1 MTKNTHL
8 VFGATGGIGRALCR
22 QLKHA
27 GDEPILFGRDPE
39 KLNSMASDLGSKAY
53 LSDCR
58 DWEAL
63 EKLVAQVAE
72 EDGPI
77 DGVAVCIGSL
87 LLKSAHLTSRDEF
100 QSTLETNLTTTFG
113 VLRAAVRSMMKHG
126 GSIVLVS
133 SAAARIGIANHEA
146 IAAAKAG
153 VIGLTLSAAATYA
166 NRGIRVNCVAPGL
179 TETPMTERLI
189 ANEAGRQASAS
200 MHAMN
205 RLGQP
210 EDVARAIAWLLDRR
224 QSWVTGQTLSVDG
237 GLGSVI
243 ARRRTS

>member
-1 MTKNTHL
+1 MKKNTHL
-8 VFGATGGIGRALCR
+8 IFGATGGIGRALCR
-22 QLKHA
+22 HLKHA
-27 GDEPILFGRDPE
+27 GDEPILFGRDPG
-39 KLNSMASDLGSKAY
+39 KLNPLAADLATKAY
-53 LSDCR
+53 VSDCG

-63 EKLVAQVAE
+63 ENLVAKVAD

-87 LLKSAHLTSRDEF
+87 LLKSAHLTSQDEF

-113 VLRAAVRSMMKHG
+113 ILRASVRPMMKHG

-153 VIGLTLSAAATYA
+153 VVGLTLSAAATYA
-166 NRGIRVNCVAPGL
+166 ARGIRVNCVAPGL
-179 TETPMTERLI
+179 TETPMTERLT
-189 ANEAGRQASAS
+189 ANEAGRQASEA

-210 EDVARAIAWLLDRR
+210 EDVARAIAWLLDRE
-224 QSWVTGQTLSVDG
+224 QAWVTGQTLGVDG
-237 GLGSVI
+237 GLGSVV